1 MVQFAKT
8 MERHRVAEWFSMYV
22 DYDALKRFCVEMQ
35 RARELEVGGGTT
47 DDESQLAS
55 ARESLDAE
63 SAWARYANAAKLTV
77 EVVERATADAER
89 DAAEATWESLGM
101 ERESAL
107 EVRSALEDCGNGVP
121 DVLREF
127 YKALDAQV
135 NKCNKF
141 YEVLVELQAKH
152 LSSALMRIDV
162 VTAACDAETPVSS
175 TRASEVDLDDETSP
189 GEAPAPHVP
198 LRRHVRSGSATT
210 SSGTNLHELF
220 KPRENGA
227 EGHRHETAAKAARAI
242 LKQDKTMLSSAA
254 ALTSSREKTVRA
266 LLHDVKE
273 IYYAVCMIQNFSTL
287 NAVAIR
293 KITKKMD
300 KEALTRTSGTYCS
313 ACDQLAF
320 WPDVKESTFQC
331 KTMIKLCESAFIM
344 CHVLLRRVTAT
355 KLSVTRVETGSA
367 PPKRHA
373 LGRKEREALLLQLR
387 ETGRRIKDDGL
398 KVNLERDSNGD
409 PLLFFTGGFFWGI
422 AIPAL
427 LIPIWYLV
435 VACGLESTDE
445 TCRRE
450 LAAFVTL
457 RGVLLIFGSS
467 LLWGPAVYVWQRLMV
482 HWELIFF
489 GSVGKSGLRA
499 EHAIIAT
506 VLPWL
511 TFVFILTTSTVLWS
525 SGKASTGWVK
535 PLSMSLFIF
544 FVVPVPESWQW
555 ATNRW
560 RRLIQPPMETRR
572 FLFRHILRTISAPF
586 TPVVFSDFFIA
597 DQLTSQSTAIAD
609 LVVAFGIATDTST
622 TRAMAATI
630 PLWFRLAQCLRRA
643 RDVIVLRRGGTV
655 SAHMLNAGKYSAAI
669 LALWLRHHAARVSPS
684 NHTVRE
690 WIVAYVFTAVSV
702 MYSLCWDYFCD
713 WTILAF
719 NRDKTWRIE
728 ILPRRTLVKSRA
740 LWTFA
745 VVFNALARSA
755 ALFAAVPG
763 LPIQNLSTQVLVTGL
778 AALEVVRRSV
788 WNVFRVENEH
798 SSNCGSFRAIGD
810 SAFDALED
818 PFVAHVDELSKELK
832 YVPEKGGV

>member
-1 MVQFAKT
+1 
-8 MERHRVAEWFSMYV
+8 MYV
-22 DYDALKRFCVEMQ
+22 DYEALKRFCVDMHA
-35 RARELEVGGGTT
+35 ARELVGGTT
-47 DDESQLAS
+47 DDESQVAS
-55 ARESLDAE
+55 ARESLDAD
-63 SAWARYANAAKLTV
+63 SVWARYANAAKLTTEV
-77 EVVERATADAER
+77 EERATSATER
-89 DAAEATWESLGM
+89 DAAAAVWESLGM
-101 ERESAL
+101 EPEPAL
-107 EVRSALEDCGNGVP
+107 EVRSALEDCGSGVP
-121 DVLREF
+121 DILREF

-141 YEVLVELQAKH
+141 YEVLVDLQAKH

-162 VTAACDAETPVSS
+162 VTAACDAETPQSS
-175 TRASEVDLDDETSP
+175 ARVSEVDLDDGASP
-189 GEAPAPHVP
+189 TDAPAPHVP

-210 SSGTNLHELF
+210 ASGTNLHELF
-220 KPRENGA
+220 KPQPVGS
-227 EGHRHETAAKAARAI
+227 EGHRHETAVKAARAI
-242 LKQDKTMLSSAA
+242 LTQDKAKSSSATT
-254 ALTSSREKTVRA
+254 LVSSREKTVRA

-331 KTMIKLCESAFIM
+331 KTMIKLCESAFVM
-344 CHVLLRRVTAT
+344 CHVLLQRVKTT
-355 KLSVTRVETGSA
+355 KTNVAHAESGVGA
-367 PPKRHA
+367 PKRHA
-373 LGRKEREALLLQLR
+373 LGRKEREALLLKLR
-387 ETGRRIKDDGL
+387 ETGRRIKDDGM

-489 GSVGKSGLRA
+489 GSAGKSGLRA

-511 TFVFILTTSTVLWS
+511 TFVCILTTSTVLWS
-525 SGKASTGWVK
+525 SGKASTTWVK
-535 PLSMSLFIF
+535 PLSMTLFVF
-544 FVVPVPESWQW
+544 FVVPVPQSWHLE
-555 ATNRW
+555 TNRW
-560 RRLIQPPMETRR
+560 RWLIQPPMETRR
-572 FLFRHILRTISAPF
+572 FLFRHITRTISAPF
-586 TPVVFSDFFIA
+586 TPVVFPDFFIA

-609 LVVAFGIATDTST
+609 LLVTFGIARDTST

-630 PLWFRLAQCLRRA
+630 PLWFRLAQCVRRA
-643 RDVIVLRRGGTV
+643 RDVVVLRRGGTI
-655 SAHMLNAGKYSAAI
+655 SAHILNAGKYSASI
-669 LALWLRHHAARVSPS
+669 LALWLRHNAARVSPS
-684 NHTVRE
+684 NHSVGE
-690 WIVAYVFTAVSV
+690 WIVAYVFTVVSV
-702 MYSLCWDYFCD
+702 TYSLMWDYFCD
-713 WTILAF
+713 WTIFAYD
-719 NRDKTWRIE
+719 RDKRWRIE
-728 ILPRRTLVKSRA
+728 ILPRRTLVKSHA
-740 LWTFA
+740 VWTFA
-745 VVFNALARSA
+745 VVFNTLARSA

-763 LPIQNLSTQVLVTGL
+763 LPIQNLSTQVLVTAL

-832 YVPEKGGV
+832 YVPEKGRP